1 MLAKV
6 GQPAPSFTLPST
18 KGATS
23 AKNLGQEVSL
33 TDYRGKWLIFFFYP
47 LDFTF
52 VCPTEIIALSDRLD
66 EFAEFD
72 AEVLGASTDSVHSHF
87 AWLNTPR
94 EKNGI
99 AGTAYPL
106 VADYTKDVSR
116 AYGVLD
122 ETTGVAQRGLFIIDP
137 EGVLRYAVVTADN
150 VGPLRRGDAARAPGA
165 ADRRPVPRGVD
176 ARQRAADGR
185 SLSRDAACAPGARC
199 PRWTASPAGS
209 TAHRRPRSWP
219 ASRSSS
225 TSGRSAATSATTS
238 PPEVAAWQ
246 AEYGPRGLAVIGV
259 HQPRGP
265 AELDVAAVTADALG
279 PMGITWPC
287 AVDNEHALVRRF
299 ENQFV
304 PAYYLFDAD
313 GKLVHRQAGDR
324 GFERLHEKIA
334 KHCRKPQPSGT
345 AQPRARVAARRCEP
359 TCAGPA
365 DGLHSR
371 GCGLGR
377 LPVPRAPCASGGIG
391 RRTSLRG

>member
-1 MLAKV
+1 LLAKV

-23 AKNLGQEVSL
+23 PKNLGQEISL
-33 TDYRGKWLIFFFYP
+33 SDYQGKWLIFFFYP

-66 EFAEFD
+66 EFAEYD
-72 AEVLGASTDSVHSHF
+72 TDVLGASTDSVHSHF

-99 AGTAYPL
+99 AGTRYPL

-122 ETTGVAQRGLFIIDP
+122 EATGVARPVHHRSRRRSALRGGDRGQRRP
-137 EGVLRYAVVTADN
+137 V
-150 VGPLRRGDAARAPGA
+150 RRRDAARAPGA

-185 SLSRDAACAPGARC
+185 SVAAMPLRTGS
-199 PRWTASPAGS
+199 PLPDLGGVSHWTNGEPKAEELAGKPLLVHFWS
-209 TAHRRPRSWP
+209 VSCHICHDV
-219 ASRSSS
+219 
-225 TSGRSAATSATTS
+225 AA
-238 PPEVAAWQ
+238 EVAAWQ
-246 AEYGPRGLAVIGV
+246 AEYGPRGLAVVGV

-265 AELDVAAVTADALG
+265 QELDVAAVTADALG

-304 PAYYLFDAD
+304 PAYYLFDAN

-324 GFERLHEKIA
+324 GFERLHAKIEDVLSA
-334 KHCRKPQPSGT
+334 KMV
-345 AQPRARVAARRCEP
+345 AR
-359 TCAGPA
+359 
-365 DGLHSR
+365 
-371 GCGLGR
+371 
-377 LPVPRAPCASGGIG
+377 
-391 RRTSLRG
+391 